1 MGVRQLSRPI
11 RRRVG
16 RLVVTITADGVELR
30 GYRRRRLRRFLSW
43 AQIAS
48 LSDAA
53 VQPLLAGDE
62 ASIGSAELLAL
73 KADPAAIVEPKA
85 QAPTTFDV
93 CPYCNKPTKQDA
105 TSYRC
110 DACMGLWLKP
120 AAIAAEVDASDIG
133 RGEPI
138 AAADEPPPVRSAN
151 MPLDDYWACACVK
164 GKGAKLKIKLNHK
177 SRKSC
182 RTCKT
187 TRPEQME
194 GAHNV

>member
-73 KADPAAIVEPKA
+73 KADPAATVEPITA
-85 QAPTTFDV
+85 
-93 CPYCNKPTKQDA
+93 KP
-105 TSYRC
+105 
-110 DACMGLWLKP
+110 
-120 AAIAAEVDASDIG
+120 
-133 RGEPI
+133 EPI
-138 AAADEPPPVRSAN
+138 AATVCDNCLDTESCDDPQPGCHQRPITDEPPPVRSAN